1 MKKIVTHLLALSLSV
16 VIISPSAMASAFSEP
31 VPAKTATTPGPDP
44 AAIKAAVHEFKTLSR
59 HERRQRLK
67 EAKKVLKQYRADKK
81 AGTDADVNKLLLVI
95 LAIILPPLA
104 VYLHE
109 HAANSKFWISL
120 ILSLLAIVL
129 AFSVSGLFW
138 LLAVIYSLLVV
149 LDVI

>member
-16 VIISPSAMASAFSEP
+16 VIINPSAMASAFSEP

-59 HERRQRLK
+59 HERRERLK

-81 AGTDADVNKLLLVI
+81 AGAPTTDADTNKILLVI

-109 HAANSKFWISL
+109 NEINTKFWISL
-120 ILSLLAIVL
+120 VL
-129 AFSVSGLFW
+129 TLLFW
-138 LLAVIYSLLVV
+138 IPGVIYALLVV
-149 LDVI
+149 LDAI